1 MALAF
6 FGKGLAAIGW
16 AVISDASPKQ
26 IIGLTGGVF
35 NAIGK
40 IAGIVTPIVIGYIL
54 AATGGFNGALV
65 FVPLHP
71 RLAVFSYLVIVGEIR
86 RVELRPQALA
96 STLVAA
102 QASS

>member
-35 NAIGK
+35 NAIGN

-54 AATGGFNGALV
+54 AATGSFNGALV
-65 FVPLHP
+65 FVALHP
-71 RLAVFSYLVIVGEIR
+71 LLAVFSYLVIVGEIR
-86 RVELRPQALA
+86 RVELRPQPSPNALA
-96 STLVAA
+96 AT